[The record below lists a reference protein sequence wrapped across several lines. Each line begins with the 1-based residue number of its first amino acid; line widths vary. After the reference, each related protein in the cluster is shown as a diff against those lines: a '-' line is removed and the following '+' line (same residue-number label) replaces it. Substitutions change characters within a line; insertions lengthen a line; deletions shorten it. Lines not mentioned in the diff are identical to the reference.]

1 MGPLRS
7 GIMYCS
13 FPLSSR
19 PTYPIGYFTFDL
31 VEQSL
36 SIPSTH
42 YILVEIFI
50 DEMAMILGV
59 ASKSSRKAGQSV
71 SRGETVSVKF

>member
-7 GIMYCS
+7 GIMYFS

-19 PTYPIGYFTFDL
+19 PKYPIGYFTFDL

-42 YILVEIFI
+42 HFLTEIFI
-50 DEMAMILGV
+50 DEMAVIPGV
-59 ASKSSRKAGQSV
+59 ASKSSRKAGQSL
-71 SRGETVSVKF
+71 SRGSTVSVKV